1 MLSLNACS
9 ENSGKSCKTG
19 KKLIVLFAILFILV
33 FFFST
38 EAQTRLP
45 RLIII
50 YLNQD
55 LDSLATPSQVS
66 MIPGDTLQ
74 FVAENGDFNILI
86 IKAYKFLRIL
96 DDDLKIRVD
105 SSTEPKS
112 DKYVV
117 RNIKE
122 YDTKYSIYCISKNSW
137 PFAPPR
143 IIIKVQ

>member
-1 MLSLNACS
+1 MKRLSVLC
-9 ENSGKSCKTG
+9 
-19 KKLIVLFAILFILV
+19 VLFFVVCLCYTV
-33 FFFST
+33 

-45 RLIII
+45 RLTTV

-55 LDSLATPSQVS
+55 LDSLATPSEVS

-86 IKAYKFLRIL
+86 MKAYKFLRIL
-96 DDDLKIRVD
+96 DDDLKVRID

-137 PFAPPR
+137 PLAPPR
-143 IIIKVQ
+143 IIIKIQ